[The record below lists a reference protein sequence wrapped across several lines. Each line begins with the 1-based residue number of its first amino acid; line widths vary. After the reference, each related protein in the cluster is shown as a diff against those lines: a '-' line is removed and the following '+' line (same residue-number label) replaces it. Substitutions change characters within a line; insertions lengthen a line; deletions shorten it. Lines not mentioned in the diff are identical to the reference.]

1 MPHST
6 EPTRDRGELVAV
18 AHKRTEL
25 DAGGLKAPGVRAHRG
40 MMYPIG
46 FAMRPREPNGAAFA
60 GNSHQKSGTWKVL
73 VFSLKAGNKPAGTAD
88 DPAAPGP
95 YDAIYKNIQGDD
107 RWAFRDAHY

>member
-6 EPTRDRGELVAV
+6 GPSRDRGELVAV

-60 GNSHQKSGTWKVL
+60 RNSHQNADVEALGIFSESG
-73 VFSLKAGNKPAGTAD
+73 
-88 DPAAPGP
+88 
-95 YDAIYKNIQGDD
+95 Q
-107 RWAFRDAHY
+107 